1 MQSCIMLTIFWSSL
15 RSPAS
20 LALDKNDEVES
31 YVKQTFMM
39 TVMMIVFLLIIIPT
53 TTSLQSVS
61 VSHLND
67 SCLHCLIKTSSDFK
81 AYTLDVVGH
90 CMCTLQNYTLFK
102 IHQKSD
108 IFIRWWLTNLKL
120 NEVFEFSGRSR
131 ALVSL
136 AASAASQWWL
146 DMKYGRNCHH

>member
-1 MQSCIMLTIFWSSL
+1 MKL
-15 RSPAS
+15 AS

-90 CMCTLQNYTLFK
+90 CMCTLQNYKATQLFK
-102 IHQKSD
+102 IHQKL
-108 IFIRWWLTNLKL
+108 FQFLKMTQL
-120 NEVFEFSGRSR
+120 FDFEPFKLEFQSF
-131 ALVSL
+131 
-136 AASAASQWWL
+136 
-146 DMKYGRNCHH
+146 C